1 MNVSDQVVVGNQA
14 VNVVSLFGSTKI
26 QEELPDPLSELL
38 LEADVAEVDDEPM
51 QVQRRHLVT
60 SAQFPDQSMFVLEQ
74 QLSSLKESVGRIKF
88 YLSDLDDLLPR

>member
-1 MNVSDQVVVGNQA
+1 MNVSDQVAVGNQA
-14 VNVVSLFGSTKI
+14 VNVVSLFGNAKI
-26 QEELPDPLSELL
+26 QEEIPDPLTELL
-38 LEADVAEVDDEPM
+38 LEGETTEMDEPM

-60 SAQFPDQSMFVLEQ
+60 SSQFPDQSMFVLEQ